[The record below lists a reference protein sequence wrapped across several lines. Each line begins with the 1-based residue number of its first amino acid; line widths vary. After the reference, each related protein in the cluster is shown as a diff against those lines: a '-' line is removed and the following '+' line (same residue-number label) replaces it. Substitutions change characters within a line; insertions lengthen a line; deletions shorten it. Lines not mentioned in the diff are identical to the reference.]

1 MGDYDARARAY
12 LREVLL
18 RLPDRGHA
26 VVEEEHLSAAGDLR
40 LYRGAH
46 DIGQVAHDLRLDR
59 DALARRR
66 ADEREVARP
75 RHRQVQR
82 PWNRRRRER
91 QHVGG
96 RAEPLQEL
104 LVPHAEALLFVD
116 DYEPEV
122 AERDLRREYRV
133 RSDDD
138 VAGTGRKPLE
148 CPLVRRRGL
157 EARDGLDSY
166 GRPVEARGEGLEVL
180 FRKDR
185 GRRENSRLPA
195 VHRCY
200 EGGPHRDFRLAVAR
214 VAADE
219 AVHRL
224 LRREIF
230 LDGGYRGGLVGRLLV
245 WERGL
250 ERVYSVALHIVG
262 ESRHELAPRLRLEER
277 RGEVGDRLLRIGLV
291 LRPALAVE
299 PVQPDRL
306 ALYADIARE
315 EMCVGCRHM

>member
-1 MGDYDARARAY
+1 MPLERGEAFACVRVNEAFRGQEEVRVPLARRAPDAAAQLVEVCESEHLGVVDNYRVRPRNVDAGFNNRRRKQDVELPALEVAHLPRERLRVHLPVGDYDARARAY

-104 LVPHAEALLFVD
+104 LVPHAEALLLVD

-148 CPLVRRRGL
+148 CPLVCRRGL

-166 GRPVEARGEGLEVL
+166 GRSVEA
-180 FRKDR
+180 
-185 GRRENSRLPA
+185 
-195 VHRCY
+195 
-200 EGGPHRDFRLAVAR
+200 
-214 VAADE
+214 
-219 AVHRL
+219 
-224 LRREIF
+224 
-230 LDGGYRGGLVGRLLV
+230 
-245 WERGL
+245 
-250 ERVYSVALHIVG
+250 
-262 ESRHELAPRLRLEER
+262 
-277 RGEVGDRLLRIGLV
+277 
-291 LRPALAVE
+291 
-299 PVQPDRL
+299 
-306 ALYADIARE
+306 
-315 EMCVGCRHM
+315 